1 MIIKSIEL
9 TNFRNHSHYLLECND
24 ETSLILGPNGWG
36 KTSILE
42 AIYILTR
49 GKSFRA
55 TDRDILKRTTEF
67 YRITL
72 NYDNGESVTA
82 TFDGN
87 NK

>member
-1 MIIKSIEL
+1 MIIKSITL
-9 TNFRNHSHYLLECND
+9 TNFRNRTHYQMECND
-24 ETSLILGPNGWG
+24 EVSLILGSNGWG

-55 TDRDILKRTTEF
+55 TDKDIIKRDTDF

-72 NYDNGESVTA
+72 EY
-82 TFDGN
+82 
-87 NK
+87 